1 MIYWTKSL
9 RREDGVDNPCNEIW
23 LQTDRQTPLKNRFP
37 YYHFR
42 QVCQFGIGVNNSIC
56 LIYFSEL
63 NLKLNMHC
71 LKTFM
76 GMQAFLSRNQGFFW
90 KSGDF
95 KTNRNMPP
103 AKKRKTGVNNKE
115 TVSAPSSMAEVPK
128 CCLLLRDWINDLYT
142 CRHGS
147 TEEKAWPVGHG
158 GSFQEIVQR
167 CFDETDRLLGD
178 SVNFAK
184 TIGLIGRDADINV
197 FAQKFLIFKD
207 PF

>member
-1 MIYWTKSL
+1 
-9 RREDGVDNPCNEIW
+9 
-23 LQTDRQTPLKNRFP
+23 
-37 YYHFR
+37 
-42 QVCQFGIGVNNSIC
+42 
-56 LIYFSEL
+56 
-63 NLKLNMHC
+63 
-71 LKTFM
+71 
-76 GMQAFLSRNQGFFW
+76 
-90 KSGDF
+90 
-95 KTNRNMPP
+95 MPP